1 MINYTIRQINYK
13 GDMCRMLHAF
23 DTRESMRNYLNRPSH
38 QKIKSILYFKRKN
51 RLLVR
56 PNNRGSV

>member
-1 MINYTIRQINYK
+1 MINYK